1 MIILSLGEYEMIA
14 VQNTTLRSLRVE
26 LSPVFARN
34 SVIRAAV
41 FGSYARGE
49 QTARSDIDFLVE
61 FAPGASLLN
70 LGALHEDIRETLG
83 IETDILTDYGLS
95 KEPKDFVESI
105 LKDAVVIYEAS

>member
-1 MIILSLGEYEMIA
+1 MA
-14 VQNTTLRSLRVE
+14 TVQNTALQSLRGA
-26 LSPVFARN
+26 LFPVFVRN

-61 FAPGASLLN
+61 FAPGATLLDF
-70 LGALHEDIRETLG
+70 GALHEDIRETLG
-83 IETDILTDYGLS
+83 IETDILTDHSLS
-95 KEPKDFVESI
+95 KEPKDFAENV